1 MAERWVGSGSIE
13 QRYVAQFGPGD
24 RLCELEAAIRGRQHQ
39 QRQQRPTTA
48 TAANHPQ
55 LSTQVPEIEIEK
67 RKEIRERGL
76 KD

>member
-24 RLCELEAAIRGRQHQ
+24 RLCELEAAIRGRQQ
-39 QRQQRPTTA
+39 QQRPTTA

-55 LSTQVPEIEIEK
+55 LSTQGPEIEIEK
-67 RKEIRERGL
+67 RKKYERE
-76 KD
+76 D